1 MTDDNRDEGPQYTE
15 DELAEMNGLMAEVQD
30 GPNGI
35 FGHGDSLVQRV
46 EELELTVHH
55 MRRRL
60 NQGRN
65 VLFWQSISM
74 TLLGVVVI
82 GLSLMEWL
90 WP

>member
-1 MTDDNRDEGPQYTE
+1 MTDDNRPQYTE
-15 DELAEMNGLMAEVQD
+15 AELAEMHGLMAEAQD

-35 FGHGDSLVQRV
+35 FGHGDSLGQRV
-46 EELELTVHH
+46 EELELTVQH